1 MKTGELL
8 RTPGAVLARSM
19 CNDAVVLPGEW
30 VARFPRRDL
39 AEARRRTRALDRIG
53 RLGLPFA
60 VPEVVEDRLELPLG
74 EAHVVL
80 SYVSGEQAETASDDA
95 VREVLDALASV
106 EPDDELRALL
116 DEPLR
121 RAGGAQVAE
130 TITELVFPL
139 LSEDERGQ
147 AAEVLRRFADLPR
160 VAGFVHGDL
169 APVNLRW
176 HGGRVTGVIDW
187 DFACVGDPALDAAA
201 FAHYGWPLVGR
212 VRPELYERA
221 RTHAAMFPLT
231 GAVAALRQ
239 DQDPERFL
247 AWFRRR
253 CAVREH
259 PPSS

>member
-1 MKTGELL
+1 MLGELL
-8 RTPGAVLARSM
+8 RTPGAVLARGM
-19 CNDAVVLPGEW
+19 FNDAVVLPGEW
-30 VARFPRRDL
+30 VARFPRADL
-39 AEARRRTRALDRIG
+39 AEARRRTRALERIG

-60 VPEVVEDRLELPLG
+60 VPEVVEDRLDLPLG

-80 SYVSGEQAETASDDA
+80 SYLSGEQAGSAGDAA
-95 VREVLDALASV
+95 VREVLDALAAV
-106 EPDDELRALL
+106 EPDGGLRALL

-121 RAGGAQVAE
+121 HAGGARVGE

-139 LSEDERGQ
+139 LTADERGQ
-147 AAEVLRRFADLPR
+147 AAEVLRRFADLPP
-160 VAGFVHGDL
+160 VQGFVHGDL

-176 HGGRVTGVIDW
+176 RGGRVTGVIDW

-201 FAHYGWPLVGR
+201 FAHYGWPLVRR

-221 RTHAAMFPLT
+221 LTHAAMFPLT
-231 GAVAALRQ
+231 GAVAALRER
-239 DQDPERFL
+239 QDPERFL

-259 PPSS
+259 PPGS